1 MIRALALRSIGRGRP
16 SPKTFSRRGRRWAGR
31 VAAKDMASPFGS
43 KQPAGRP
50 ETIETRLRRCQKK
63 GLQRFRFSGSIR
75 TARYLNSPLV
85 GTPTPPLPAGF
96 VFLGLRFSVQLI
108 ESTRRIAP
116 RKRES

>member
-1 MIRALALRSIGRGRP
+1 MLRQVIDGKHDSSSGCR
-16 SPKTFSRRGRRWAGR
+16 
-31 VAAKDMASPFGS
+31 
-43 KQPAGRP
+43 QPAEGQ
-50 ETIETRLRRCQKK
+50 RRFGQSCAVAKK

-75 TARYLNSPLV
+75 TAKYLNSPLV

-116 RKRES
+116 RKGESGIDLPDCWGALMFW